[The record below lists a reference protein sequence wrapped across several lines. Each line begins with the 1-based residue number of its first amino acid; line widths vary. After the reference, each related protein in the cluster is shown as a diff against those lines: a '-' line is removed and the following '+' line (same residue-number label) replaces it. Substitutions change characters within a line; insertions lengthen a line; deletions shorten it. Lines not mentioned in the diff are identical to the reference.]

1 MLKLTIAV
9 QAYSGALVQFQQGGF
24 GSRHGEPAPEGSRLI
39 AASGYREKIAAVI
52 PAREYVDGQ
61 QVKINSDGRDG
72 KQIDIECAGYLEG
85 YQQHGV
91 HESEVRE

>member
-1 MLKLTIAV
+1 MSSRKYPPLIQWQNTELLLLTIAV

-24 GSRHGEPAPEGSRLI
+24 GSRHGEPAPEGSRRI

-61 QVKINSDGRDG
+61 QVFCGF
-72 KQIDIECAGYLEG
+72 LM
-85 YQQHGV
+85 
-91 HESEVRE
+91 

>member
-1 MLKLTIAV
+1 LLKLTIAV

-39 AASGYREKIAAVI
+39 AASGYRGKIAAVI

-61 QVKINSDGRDG
+61 QVFCGF
-72 KQIDIECAGYLEG
+72 LM
-85 YQQHGV
+85 
-91 HESEVRE
+91 